1 MNPHRDFT
9 SFTEVNSK
17 GITDLPVKYKPIK
30 ALGDNTGETLGD
42 PGFGKGYLF
51 TFNSLSFLFLF
62 LRLFFL
68 KEREK
73 ERALASW
80 GRGRKG
86 PTWRQN
92 ESQAD
97 SALSGVEPDMGL
109 CLPTLRS

>member
-62 LRLFFL
+62 LRLFFF
-68 KEREK
+68 ERER
-73 ERALASW
+73 ERKSACKL
-80 GRGRKG
+80 GEGQKG
-86 PTWRQN
+86 TN
-92 ESQAD
+92 MEA
-97 SALSGVEPDMGL
+97 E
-109 CLPTLRS
+109 